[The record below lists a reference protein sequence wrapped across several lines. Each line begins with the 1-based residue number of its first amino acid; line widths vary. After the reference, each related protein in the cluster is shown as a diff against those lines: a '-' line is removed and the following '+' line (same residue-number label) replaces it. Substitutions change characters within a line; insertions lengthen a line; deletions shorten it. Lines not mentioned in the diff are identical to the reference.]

1 MQPHALHLTTACPR
15 PSPRGCTQRGL
26 PAARAFLPGQHR
38 LWTAQGEALRLLSL
52 LQQCLC
58 PVRPRRSPW
67 LRSPWL
73 GQGQAS
79 RKLLAEAITR
89 THGKRG
95 NFGMYSQLVEG
106 KAQAPNT
113 KSLNLSKAVLL
124 HSDTFNRLNH
134 PRHIT
139 LVHGKYTVSYC
150 ILKHIIAYFKV
161 KLNVFCTYLV
171 PCSISISP
179 VP

>member
-1 MQPHALHLTTACPR
+1 MRVLLFMLQTKFLDLKSFQRESIFHNARKPALRTWAIEGWTVSCFQLIPWQTSSCLGLLSVPDFLGTTSEWVRAGALAGNMQPHALHLTTACPR

-73 GQGQAS
+73 G
-79 RKLLAEAITR
+79 
-89 THGKRG
+89 
-95 NFGMYSQLVEG
+95 
-106 KAQAPNT
+106 
-113 KSLNLSKAVLL
+113 
-124 HSDTFNRLNH
+124 
-134 PRHIT
+134 
-139 LVHGKYTVSYC
+139 
-150 ILKHIIAYFKV
+150 
-161 KLNVFCTYLV
+161 
-171 PCSISISP
+171 
-179 VP
+179 